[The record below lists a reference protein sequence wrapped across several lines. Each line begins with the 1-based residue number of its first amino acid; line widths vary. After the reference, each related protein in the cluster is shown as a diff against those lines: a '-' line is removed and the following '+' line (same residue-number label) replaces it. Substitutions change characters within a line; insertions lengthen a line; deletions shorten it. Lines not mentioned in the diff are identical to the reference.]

1 MINKNGTAL
10 GHLTI
15 EQNIAGIEQIDHLIH
30 RVAEM
35 VTDLVQNAD
44 AVRLIVLHQTN
55 KQLYFLRGVHGISV
69 FILKGAQ
76 ESIHFSGY

>member
-44 AVRLIVLHQTN
+44 AV
-55 KQLYFLRGVHGISV
+55 S
-69 FILKGAQ
+69 
-76 ESIHFSGY
+76 